1 VDLRTYL
8 NHLFEQPKE
17 EVAAATVVRNF
28 SIWFF
33 GLLRNFVL
41 VGLLKYFY
49 EKSSSPILFYI
60 HQLALFVIF
69 IYCLS
74 YVDQWYVNLF
84 GFLENKTLAHR
95 LNIALNVLIA
105 VVIFVLI
112 NRATGIVVAELSRAY
127 AG

>member
-1 VDLRTYL
+1 MDLRTYL
-8 NHLFEQPKE
+8 NRLFERPKE
-17 EVAAATVVRNF
+17 EVTTATVVRNF

-49 EKSSSPILFYI
+49 ERSGSPILFYI
-60 HQLALFVIF
+60 HQLALFVLF

-95 LNIALNVLIA
+95 LNLALNVLFT
-105 VVIFVLI
+105 VVLFVLI
-112 NRATGIVVAELSRAY
+112 NRATGIVVAELSRAH
-127 AG
+127 AS